1 MKPVKLVVSA
11 FGPYAERT
19 EIDFS
24 RLGEQGLY
32 LITGDTGA
40 GKTMLFDALTFALY
54 GAASGGLREAK
65 GLRSQYADRDTPTF
79 VELTFSY
86 NGQLYVVR
94 RNPEYERPA
103 KRGGGVTTEKAG
115 AELHYPDGRRPVT
128 RVNDV
133 TAAVTELLGLSYEQ
147 FVQIAM
153 IAQGQF
159 RRLLETATDERSK
172 IFRQLFHTLFYKRV
186 QEEINRAALDKGKE
200 YKELQRSAAQA
211 LSGIRCG
218 AANAAAQAQLTL
230 WRESGFNCCL
240 DQALTLLEEIIT
252 RDIGLQENLSRSLQQ
267 MEQELQRVRQA
278 QDAAAHYAAV
288 QRAGSEAAQA
298 AAELEPQAQAAAQRV
313 QQAQRELA
321 LLADA
326 EVAAEQAKGLRQ
338 SKQQEYDAMLD
349 GRRQLDAGL
358 RQTAE
363 LESLVQKDAERLAE
377 MQRRLEEQQKEAE
390 QFQQAE
396 VQLARLE
403 AEGAQL
409 ASRHKEFANLQN
421 LLRDYE
427 DSRKNLAQLRQKYV
441 AQKQAALRLS
451 DNYTQL
457 YSLFWGAQ
465 AGLLA
470 KTLTAGSPCPVCG
483 ATEHP
488 QPAQLAAEVPSDE
501 QVQQA
506 ERQRNEAHAALR
518 SLADQGKNQSLLC
531 EKALEAAA
539 SKGAELLEC
548 REPEQLA
555 VQADEEMQKILQQQA
570 ALQNKLAAL
579 QQLLQRQEKL
589 RAELL
594 RNQQDLEGQRRQAE
608 ERKGLLDKAQGQIA
622 ERRAQL
628 QILISKRV
636 PQNLTQAPLSEQ
648 AEAVQRLLL
657 EELEKAKAVERA
669 AAEKVQAK
677 SRQTEALAAAQ
688 QAQAEKERQ
697 LLEQQGR
704 AKSLAEQL
712 AALPAPAKVSELAE
726 QEQALRQEKA
736 ALQASFNELYAA
748 LDKNRGIAGEVQR
761 YQSELRSCERQYQW
775 LNNLAATVNGTLTGK
790 QKVDLETYI
799 QMTYFDRIIRK
810 ANLRLLSMTK
820 GQYQLARE
828 AVADADNKRS
838 KTGLELCVQ
847 DHYSGKTRSVKTLSG
862 GESFMA
868 SLALALGLAD
878 EVQSSAGGIQ
888 LDAMFVDEGFG
899 SLDGD
904 ALQQAISVLQGLSE
918 GRRLVGIISHVQE
931 LQEMIDRKLIVAK
944 SRGVQ
949 GTGSTVQIV
958 V

>member
-11 FGPYAERT
+11 FGPYAGRT

-54 GAASGGLREAK
+54 GAASGGLREVK
-65 GLRSQYADRDTPTF
+65 SLRSQYADRNTPTF

-115 AELHYPDGRRPVT
+115 AELHYPDGRQPVT

-159 RRLLETATDERSK
+159 RKLLETATDERSK

-186 QEEINRAALDKGKE
+186 QDEINRVALDKGKE

-218 AANAAAQAQLTL
+218 AANTAAQAQLAL
-230 WRESGFNCCL
+230 WRESGFNGCM
-240 DQALTLLEEIIT
+240 DQALTLLEEIIAQ
-252 RDIGLQENLSRSLQQ
+252 DMSLQEDLSRSLQQ
-267 MEQELQRVRQA
+267 KEQALQQVRQA
-278 QDAAAHYAAV
+278 QDVAAHYAAV

-298 AAELEPQAQAAAQRV
+298 AAELEPQAQAAAQRA

-338 SKQQEYDAMLD
+338 SKQQEYDAVLD

-363 LESLVQKDAERLAE
+363 LETFVQKDAVRLAA

-403 AEGAQL
+403 AERAQL
-409 ASRHKEFANLQN
+409 VGRHKEFANLQN

-427 DSRKNLAQLRQKYV
+427 DSRKIYERLHDEFKKRHQVYKRLNDIYNELNYLYIGARAGLIAKNLA
-441 AQKQAALRLS
+441 A
-451 DNYTQL
+451 
-457 YSLFWGAQ
+457 GA
-465 AGLLA
+465 
-470 KTLTAGSPCPVCG
+470 PCPVCG
-483 ATEHP
+483 STDHPHLAQIAADAPTE
-488 QPAQLAAEVPSDE
+488 L
-501 QVQQA
+501 QVQEA
-506 ERQRNEAHAALR
+506 LDRSNAAKERRDGLVG
-518 SLADQGKNQSLLC
+518 QGKNQRLAC
-531 EKALEAAA
+531 EKALAALTA
-539 SKGAELLEC
+539 KGAELLQCSEA
-548 REPEQLA
+548 EGIA
-555 VQADEEMQKILQQQA
+555 VKAAAAMQEILQRQD
-570 ALQNKLAAL
+570 ALKEEIAAL

-589 RAELL
+589 RAELV
-594 RNQQDLEGQRRQAE
+594 RNQQDLEGQRLQAE

-636 PQNLTQAPLSEQ
+636 PQNLTQAPLNEQ
-648 AEAVQRLLL
+648 AEAVQRLLQDEL
-657 EELEKAKAVERA
+657 GKARAAEEFSAAKVKAKVDQ
-669 AAEKVQAK
+669 EKI
-677 SRQTEALAAAQ
+677 LAAAQ
-688 QAQAEKERQ
+688 QARDEKQRQ

-704 AKSLAEQL
+704 VKSLAEQL
-712 AALPAPAKVSELAE
+712 AALPVPAEAGLLAE
-726 QEQALRQEKA
+726 QEKKLRQEKA
-736 ALQASFNELYAA
+736 ALQDSFNELYAA
-748 LDKNRGIAGEVQR
+748 LDKNRGIADEAQR
-761 YQSELRSCERQYQW
+761 YRSELRSCERQYQW
-775 LNNLAATVNGTLTGK
+775 LSNLAATVNGTLTGK

-820 GQYQLARE
+820 GQYQLVRE
-828 AVADADNKRS
+828 AAADADNKRS

-944 SRGVQ
+944 SRGAQ

>member
-11 FGPYAERT
+11 FGPYAGRT

-65 GLRSQYADRDTPTF
+65 SLRSQYADRDTPTF

-115 AELHYPDGRRPVT
+115 AELHYSDGRRPVT

-159 RRLLETATDERSK
+159 RKLLETATDERSK
-172 IFRQLFHTLFYKRV
+172 IFRQLFHTLFYKQV

-200 YKELQRSAAQA
+200 YKELQRGAAQA

-218 AANAAAQAQLTL
+218 ADNVEAQAQLAL
-230 WRESGFNCCL
+230 WRENGFNGSL
-240 DQALTLLEEIIT
+240 GQALTLLEEIIT
-252 RDIGLQENLSRSLQQ
+252 RDIALQENLSSRLQHT
-267 MEQELQRVRQA
+267 EQELQQVRQE
-278 QDAAAHYAAV
+278 QDAAVHFAAV
-288 QRAGSEAAQA
+288 QKALSEAEQA
-298 AAELEPQAQAAAQRV
+298 AAALEPQVQAAERQAG
-313 QQAQRELA
+313 QAQQELT

-326 EVAAEQAKGLRQ
+326 EVTAEQAKALRQ
-338 SKQQEYDAMLD
+338 SKQQQYDAVLN

-363 LESLVQKDAERLAE
+363 LESLAQKDAVRLAE
-377 MQRRLEEQQKEAE
+377 MQRRLEEQQKQVE
-390 QFQQAE
+390 QLQQAE

-403 AEGAQL
+403 AERAQL
-409 ASRHKEFANLQN
+409 ASRHKEFADLQN
-421 LLRDYE
+421 LLRDYD
-427 DSRKNLAQLRQKYV
+427 DSRKNLARLRQKY
-441 AQKQAALRLS
+441 AEQKQAALRLN

-488 QPAQLAAEVPSDE
+488 QPALLAEEIPSDE
-501 QVQQA
+501 QVRQA
-506 ERQRNEAHAALR
+506 ERQRNEAHADLR
-518 SLADQGKNQSLLC
+518 SIADQGKNQSLLC
-531 EKALEAAA
+531 EKALAAA
-539 SKGAELLEC
+539 AAKGAELLNC
-548 REPEQLA
+548 REPDLLTI
-555 VQADEEMQKILQQQA
+555 QASAEMQKILRQQA

-579 QQLLQRQEKL
+579 QQLLQRQEKQK
-589 RAELL
+589 AELL
-594 RNQQDLEGQRRQAE
+594 QSQQTLESQRRQAE
-608 ERKGLLDKAQGQIA
+608 EHQRQLDQAQGQIA
-622 ERRAQL
+622 ERRQQL
-628 QILISKRV
+628 QIALDGRV
-636 PQNLTQAPLSEQ
+636 PQTWAQAELSEQ

-657 EELEKAKAVERA
+657 EELEAAQEAEQA
-669 AAEKVQAK
+669 AADKVQAK
-677 SRQTEALAAAQ
+677 SRQSEALAAAQ
-688 QAQAEKERQ
+688 QAKTEKERQ

-712 AALPAPAKVSELAE
+712 AALPAPVKKDELAAR
-726 QEQALRQEKA
+726 EQALRQEKA
-736 ALQASFNELYAA
+736 ELQASFNELYAA
-748 LDKNRGIAGEVQR
+748 LDKNRGIAGEAQR
-761 YQSELRSCERQYQW
+761 YQSELCSCERQYQW

-810 ANLRLLSMTK
+810 ANLRLLNMTK

-828 AVADADNKRS
+828 AVADAENKRS

-862 GESFMA
+862 GESFLA

-904 ALQQAISVLQGLSE
+904 ALQQAIGVLQSLSE

-931 LQEMIDRKLIVAK
+931 LQEMIDRKLIVSK
-944 SRGVQ
+944 SRGAQ
-949 GTGSTVQIV
+949 GTGSTVQV
-958 V
+958 VV